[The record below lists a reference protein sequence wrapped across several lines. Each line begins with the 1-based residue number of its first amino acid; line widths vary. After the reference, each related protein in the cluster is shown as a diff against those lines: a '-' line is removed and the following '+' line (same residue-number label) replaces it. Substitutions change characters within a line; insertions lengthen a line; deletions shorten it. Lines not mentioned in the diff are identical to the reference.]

1 MVLTNINWQIER
13 AASRLVTPE
22 NQPVQGR
29 SVPLVLARRPAVSG
43 RQKTVTRCRLVI
55 CHGAAADVPPPR
67 GRRATAPWQ
76 TCRGAVAT
84 IQAALRKTDVPWRND
99 FFPCTNGATTLLP
112 SYLPLPLFRPAILLL
127 FSPRNAHTL
136 LAATCRNAARRQ
148 SV

>member
-13 AASRLVTPE
+13 ATSRLVTPE

-29 SVPLVLARRPAVSG
+29 GVPLVFARRPAVAG
-43 RQKTVTRCRLVI
+43 RQKTVTKCRLVI

-76 TCRGAVAT
+76 TCRGPVAT
-84 IQAALRKTDVPWRND
+84 IQAALRNTDVPWRND

-112 SYLPLPLFRPAILLL
+112 SYLPLPLFRPALLLL